1 MASCRR
7 SGVRAGDLLR
17 TALAALALHRLRAAL
32 SVLGI
37 VIGVAAVVATIS
49 LVSGATAQM
58 KARIAGLGIRT
69 ITINV
74 FPTAIQSAAAARTL
88 TQELTDRLAAAE
100 HVSLV
105 VPIAQSRGSVSLGTQ
120 SRDLSLLGVTPDYL
134 HLFDKFYPL
143 AGRFI
148 HELDAGQKIAV
159 LGANVARDLFPLD
172 DPVGQVLTVELAGQ
186 KVPFRVVGVMVARG
200 TIGNQTLDD
209 YVYVPLSTLQ
219 GLTGSRQFTTYIA
232 QAVDAESVEKA
243 AAAIEGVLAATFAAV
258 TAQAQATPTA
268 VFGQRGTAA
277 FFAAGRT
284 SRLSPYSVTVQKA
297 VIETYEESVRTM
309 TLILGSVA
317 AISLLVGGIGI
328 MNIMLVSVVERTREI
343 GIRMAVGARR
353 RDIRNQFL
361 AEALVICL
369 LGGLLGLG
377 VGWLSAWLGSLFGRW
392 PFVIRGYPALVA
404 VGFSAL
410 VGLGFGLYPAVRA
423 SRLDPVEALRYE

>member
-1 MASCRR
+1 MRP
-7 SGVRAGDLLR
+7 GDLVR
-17 TALAALALHRLRAAL
+17 TALGALAAHRLRAVL

-37 VIGVAAVVATIS
+37 VIGVGAVVATIS

-58 KARIAGLGIRT
+58 RARIAGLGIRT

-74 FPTAIQSAAAARTL
+74 FPTAIQSAAAARAL
-88 TQELTDRLAAAE
+88 TAELTDRLAAAE

-105 VPIAQSRGSVSLGTQ
+105 VPIASSRGTVSLGTQ
-120 SRDLSLLGVTPDYL
+120 SRDLSLLWVTPAYPL
-134 HLFDKFYPL
+134 LFDDFYP
-143 AGRFI
+143 ASGRFI
-148 HELDAGQKIAV
+148 HDLDPGQKVAV

-186 KVPFRVVGVMVARG
+186 KVPFRVVGAMVARG

-209 YVYVPLSTLQ
+209 YVYVPLATLQ
-219 GLTGSRQFTTYIA
+219 SLTGTRQFTTYIA
-232 QAVDAESVEKA
+232 QAVDANSVERA
-243 AAAIEGVLAATFAAV
+243 AASIESVLAATFAAISP
-258 TAQAQATPTA
+258 QAQTTTGGLASRGVLGTLLGGAGGVRTA
-268 VFGQRGTAA
+268 
-277 FFAAGRT
+277 
-284 SRLSPYSVTVQKA
+284 RLNPYAVTVQKA
-297 VIETYEESVRTM
+297 VIEIYEESVRTM
-309 TLILGSVA
+309 TLILGSEA

-343 GIRMAVGARR
+343 GIRMAVGACR

-361 AEALVICL
+361 AEAVVICL

-377 VGWLSAWLGSLFGRW
+377 LGWLCAWLGALFGGW
-392 PFVIRGYPALVA
+392 PFVMSGYPALLA
-404 VGFSAL
+404 VGFSAA

>member
-1 MASCRR
+1 M
-7 SGVRAGDLLR
+7 RAGDLVR
-17 TALAALALHRLRAAL
+17 TALGALTLHRLRAVL

-58 KARIAGLGIRT
+58 KERIAGLGIRT
-69 ITINV
+69 ITVNV
-74 FPTAIQSAAAARTL
+74 FPTALQSAAAARAL
-88 TQELTDRLAAAE
+88 TQELTDRLAAADY
-100 HVSLV
+100 VSLV
-105 VPIAQSRGSVSLGTQ
+105 VPIASSRGSVSLGTQ
-120 SRDLSLLGVTPDYL
+120 SRDFSLLGVTPAYSQ
-134 HLFDKFYPL
+134 LFDNFYPVS
-143 AGRFI
+143 GRFI
-148 HELDAGQKIAV
+148 HELDAGQKVAV

-172 DPVGQVLTVELAGQ
+172 DPVEQILTVELAGQ
-186 KVPFRVVGVMVARG
+186 RVAFRVVGVMVSRG

-219 GLTGSRQFTTYIA
+219 NLMGSRQFTSYIA

-243 AAAIEGVLAATFAAV
+243 AAAIEGILAATFASL
-258 TAQAQATPTA
+258 TAQEQAVPS
-268 VFGQRGTAA
+268 AA
-277 FFAAGRT
+277 FGPRATVTGFGGRAA
-284 SRLSPYSVTVQKA
+284 RLTPYSVTVQKA

-361 AEALVICL
+361 TEAVVICL

-377 VGWLSAWLGSLFGRW
+377 TGWLAAWLGSLLGGW
-392 PFVIRGYPALVA
+392 PFVLSGYPALLA

-410 VGLGFGLYPAVRA
+410 VGLVFGLYPAVRA